1 MWKRL
6 QELLAAYQEK
16 DPAAHSKLE
25 IFLLYPGVHAL
36 ICHRIAH
43 WFYKRNRRFLARWIS
58 EGAKRRTGIDIHPG
72 AQIGRRLVIDHGTG
86 LVIGETAILGNDILL
101 YQGVT
106 LGGSG
111 KDVGKRHPTL
121 EDHVTVGAGAKVLG
135 SFTVGQGARIGRQCG
150 GAFPGTPGCYRRRGA
165 RPGGAGGRPSGGRS
179 GSYPHPRPHYAGVVP
194 DQPPHRRASPRMKQ
208 NVHNAIASCY

>member
-1 MWKRL
+1 M

-43 WFYKRNRRFLARWIS
+43 WLYQRNRRFLARWIS

-86 LVIGETAILGNDILL
+86 LVIGETAILGDDILL

-121 EDHVTVGAGAKVLG
+121 ENHVTVGAGAKVLG
-135 SFTVGQGARIGRQCG
+135 SFTVGQGARIAANAVVLAPVPPDG
-150 GAFPGTPGCYRRRGA
+150 
-165 RPGGAGGRPSGGRS
+165 PGGAGGGPPGGRF
-179 GSYPHPRPHYAGVVP
+179 GSYPHPRPHYAGAVP
-194 DQPPHRRASPRMKQ
+194 DQPAHRRARPGMKQ